1 MMCRVMRPCLTVLV
15 CVSIFCWVDNVASNP
30 SVQFEYAGCAGGYAG
45 TTTTTS
51 GGGTT
56 TSGGSTT
63 TSGGT
68 TGDTTGTTTGGS
80 TTGGTTG
87 DGTGTGG
94 TTTGGTTTGGADE
107 TCGNGKCLWPETCS
121 TCVDDCGPCQ
131 TVGRGSV
138 TRQCVNPRD
147 WALTFDD
154 GPSLVTD
161 DLLDTLKLKGAK
173 ASFFVVGDRISWSAA
188 TYLQRAQAQ
197 GHYIA
202 RLVDA
207 GAWCALP
214 WMWPHTCSTHS
225 HSYSHRDL
233 TTMTLDEVRE
243 DLVLADLAI
252 QSTVCVRPRVLRPP
266 YGSINDEVRELAEQ
280 MGYRVRVGFVGG
292 GLFAVLE

>member
-1 MMCRVMRPCLTVLV
+1 M
-15 CVSIFCWVDNVASNP
+15 
-30 SVQFEYAGCAGGYAG
+30 
-45 TTTTTS
+45 
-51 GGGTT
+51 
-56 TSGGSTT
+56 
-63 TSGGT
+63 
-68 TGDTTGTTTGGS
+68 
-80 TTGGTTG
+80 
-87 DGTGTGG
+87 
-94 TTTGGTTTGGADE
+94 
-107 TCGNGKCLWPETCS
+107 
-121 TCVDDCGPCQ
+121 
-131 TVGRGSV
+131 GRGSV

-202 RLVDA
+202 RLVHA
-207 GAWCALP
+207 GTWCALP
-214 WMWPHTCSTHS
+214 WRMLWPHTSTTYS

-292 GLFAVLE
+292 WGAGFRCAGVVK